1 MKWFVPATDAFMV
14 QRIRA
19 AGAIILAK
27 SNMAEWA
34 FSPYETVS
42 SIAGIT
48 RNPYNLGLCAGRF
61 ERRNRGRGG
70 GKLRRGGFGHG
81 YGKFDP
87 RALVAQRLGRN
98 SPDASD

>member
-1 MKWFVPATDAFMV
+1 MKWFIPQTDAFMV
-14 QRIRA
+14 QKLRE

-48 RNPYNLGLCAGRF
+48 RNPYNLDYVPAGSSGGTAAAGAGPAAGPGLVR
-61 ERRNRGRGG
+61 
-70 GKLRRGGFGHG
+70 
-81 YGKFDP
+81 
-87 RALVAQRLGRN
+87 
-98 SPDASD
+98 